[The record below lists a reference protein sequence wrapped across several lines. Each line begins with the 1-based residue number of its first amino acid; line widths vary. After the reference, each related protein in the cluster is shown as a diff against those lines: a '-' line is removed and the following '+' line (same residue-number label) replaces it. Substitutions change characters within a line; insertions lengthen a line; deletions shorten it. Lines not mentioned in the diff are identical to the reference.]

1 MACDMEDFK
10 DKIVIRGA
18 AAHNLKNVSLD
29 IPRGRF
35 VVITGLSGSGK
46 SSLAFDTLY
55 AEGQR
60 RYMDTLSTYARHFMG
75 IMERPQVESIE
86 GLSPI
91 IAIEQKTTG
100 NNPRSTV
107 GTVTEIYDFLRLL
120 YARAASAYS
129 PATGKAM
136 VRYSDEQIVSLL
148 LENYSGKKCWLL
160 SPVVSGRKGH
170 YKELFDTMRRRGFTE
185 ARIDGKITELAGVV
199 STDRYKTHFIEL
211 VVDKLKPSGN
221 DIKRLRDSVATALNY
236 GKGSLAVLEGDK
248 ISHFSKH
255 LVCADTGMS
264 VAEPAPHSFSFN
276 SPQGYCPHCKGLG
289 SVVNVN
295 LDAVIPDKSLSV
307 ADGAIVPLGARR
319 GNRKFEIID
328 AIARKYNFSLFE
340 PVGSLGDETVSL
352 LVFGSDELFRIGEG
366 LNSQLVT
373 WNGVADDIDE
383 KIVCPVCHG
392 TRLRK
397 ETAYFR
403 IDGRTISEVAA
414 MEISELY
421 RWLCSLDE
429 KLDARAASI
438 AHDILKELRDRTSFL
453 LDVGL
458 DYLTLDRPAA
468 TLSGGESQRIRLAT
482 QIGSKLVN
490 VLYILDEPS
499 IGLHPRDNVKLI
511 NSLLELRDQGNSV
524 MVVEHDAQTMLA
536 ADWLVDIGPGAG
548 TEGGHICYNGPVP
561 GKTEQAEAGGTETD
575 GTETAEMDGGTG
587 RDDTEGLE
595 RDSTYRFGD
604 SVHPRTDA
612 GGGAQTCLGGA
623 EAAGRRSLNPCGAVS
638 PTLEYLTG
646 KKKIEVPAVRRKGNG
661 KTLSLRGC
669 TGNNLKNLDIDF
681 PLGCLI
687 GIAGVSGSGKSSLIG
702 DTLMPILK
710 NSCFRAKLHP
720 LPYREIVGLENLDKV
735 IEVDQSPIG
744 RTPRSNPA
752 TFTEVFGEIREL
764 FAATPDAK
772 IRGFKS
778 GRFSFNV
785 SGGRCEECKG
795 AGIQVIQ
802 MNFLPS
808 VNVVCPE
815 CRGRRYKDDTLAV
828 RYKGKNISEV
838 LEMTIAQAYE
848 FFKPVPSIAI
858 KLKAL
863 VDVGLGYVHLGQSS
877 VTLSGGES
885 QRMKL
890 AAELGK
896 KSTGKTLYILDEPTT
911 GLHFEDIKVLLSA
924 LGSLVDAGN
933 TVIVIE
939 HNLDI
944 LKSADY
950 IFDLGPE
957 GGKGGGRIVAQGTPE
972 QVADNP
978 DSVTGKYL
986 KEVL

>member
-1 MACDMEDFK
+1 MEDFK

-18 AAHNLKNVSLD
+18 SAHNLRNVSLS

-75 IMERPQVESIE
+75 IMEKPQVESID

-120 YARAASAYS
+120 YARASSAYS
-129 PATGKAM
+129 PATGKIM

-148 LENYSGKKCWLL
+148 LDNYSGKRCYLL

-185 ARIDGKITELAGVV
+185 VRIDGKMTELAGVV
-199 STDRYKTHFIEL
+199 SVDRYKTHFIEL
-211 VVDKLKPSGN
+211 VVDKLKPSG
-221 DIKRLRDSVATALNY
+221 DDVKRLRDSVETALNY
-236 GKGSLAVLEGDK
+236 GKGSLAVLEGDT
-248 ISHFSKH
+248 IRHFSKH
-255 LVCADTGMS
+255 LMCADTGMS

-289 SVVNVN
+289 SVVDVN
-295 LDAVIPDKSLSV
+295 IDAVIPDRSLSV
-307 ADGAIVPLGARR
+307 ADGAIAPLGPRR

-328 AIARKYNFSLFE
+328 AIARKYDFSLFE
-340 PVGSLGDETVSL
+340 PAGSLGDDIISL

-366 LNSQLVT
+366 MNSQLVT
-373 WNGVADDIDE
+373 WDGVADDIDE

-397 ETAYFR
+397 ETEYFR
-403 IDGRTISEVAA
+403 IDGRTISEVSA

-421 RWLCSLDE
+421 GWLCSLEE
-429 KLDARAASI
+429 KLDARAANI
-438 AHDILKELRDRTSFL
+438 AHDILKELKDRTSFL

-458 DYLTLDRPAA
+458 EYLTLDRPSS

-524 MVVEHDAQTMLA
+524 MVVEHDAQTMMA

-548 TEGGHICYNGPVP
+548 TEGGRICYNGPAP
-561 GKTEQAEAGGTETD
+561 GLKEMQEQTKAAGSVEETD
-575 GTETAEMDGGTG
+575 RTTWPERPSAC
-587 RDDTEGLE
+587 GLSPSQTSLGPSPCISPGVD
-595 RDSTYRFGD
+595 R
-604 SVHPRTDA
+604 V
-612 GGGAQTCLGGA
+612 AQA
-623 EAAGRRSLNPCGAVS
+623 MGAVS

-661 KTLSLRGC
+661 KVLGLRGC
-669 TGNNLKNLDIDF
+669 TGNNLKDLDIDF
-681 PLGCLI
+681 PLACLI

-710 NSCFRAKLHP
+710 NSFFRARMHP
-720 LPYREIVGLENLDKV
+720 LPYREIIGLENLDKV

-752 TFTEVFGEIREL
+752 TFTDVFGEIREL

-785 SGGRCEECKG
+785 SGGRCEHCKG

-828 RYKGKNISEV
+828 RYKGKNICEV
-838 LEMTIAQAYE
+838 LEMTVGEAYE
-848 FFKPVPSIAI
+848 FFKPVPSIAV

-972 QVADNP
+972 QIADDP
-978 DSVTGKYL
+978 HSVTGKYL